1 MILNKKLV
9 VLSLILFFG
18 TTVFAAPSAKDLA
31 KIEAEMKQAQKQQEE
46 NQRKSQ
52 ALDKEVKSVQKEMV
66 SLAKTVRKHEDQLSL
81 LEQKKK
87 ELEVQQK
94 ELESHLSLSSLQM
107 AKLMQGMQTLALR
120 PSEILLI
127 QAETPVQM
135 LRSHRLMQY
144 SFPIVGHT
152 QKQTQEDL
160 NTLSQ
165 VKFDLQNKIVAIKTT
180 TAELS
185 DKNEQMEKL
194 AQQKKVL
201 QAQYTSNY
209 EKSKA
214 KAEKLAKEAKDLKD
228 LLANIEREQQKKQAL
243 SKAKTK
249 SFGTGAFA
257 KARGSLAFPAQG
269 HITQNFGDTTGASQ
283 SHAKGMVITTR
294 GGAQVASPFDGTV
307 LFAGPFQNYGK
318 LVIIDHGDNYL
329 TVLAGMDTITTSV
342 GSQLLTGEPIGRMG
356 TDYKALYLEIRQN
369 GQAINPRPWF
379 I

>member
-1 MILNKKLV
+1 MKKALV
-9 VLSLILFFG
+9 LALSLMIG
-18 TTVFAAPSAKDLA
+18 SAAVAAPTAKDLA
-31 KIEAEMKQAQKQQEE
+31 KIEAQIKQAKQQQAE

-52 ALDKEVKSVQKEMV
+52 ALDKEVKNVQKEMV
-66 SLAKTVRKHEDQLSL
+66 SLAKSVRKHEDQLSL

-87 ELEVQQK
+87 ELQNQQD
-94 ELESHLSLSSLQM
+94 ELEQKLSLSSLQM
-107 AKLMQGMQTLALR
+107 AKIMQGMQTLALR

-127 QAETPVQM
+127 QAKTPIQM

-144 SFPIVGHT
+144 SFPIVGGI
-152 QKQTQEDL
+152 QQQTQEDL
-160 NTLSQ
+160 NALSQ
-165 VKFDLQNKIVAIKTT
+165 VKMDLQTKISAIKTT

-201 QAQYTSNY
+201 QAQYASSY

-214 KAEKLAKEAKDLKD
+214 KVEKLAKEAKSLKD
-228 LLANIEREQQKKQAL
+228 LLASIEKEQQKKRA
-243 SKAKTK
+243 KAKATTRG
-249 SFGTGAFA
+249 FGTGAFA
-257 KARGSLAFPAQG
+257 RARGSLPLPAQG
-269 HITQNFGDTTGASQ
+269 RITQNFGDTTGASQ
-283 SHAKGMVITTR
+283 SHAKGMVVTTR
-294 GGAQVASPFDGTV
+294 KLAQVAAPFDGTV

-342 GSQLLTGEPIGRMG
+342 GSQLLTGEPIGKMG
-356 TDYKALYLEIRQN
+356 AGYTSLYIEVRQN

-379 I
+379 VG

>member
-1 MILNKKLV
+1 MDKKLIV
-9 VLSLILFFG
+9 FGLIFLFSAP
-18 TTVFAAPSAKDLA
+18 TFAAPSAKDLE
-31 KIEAEMKQAQKQQEE
+31 KIEAEIKQAQQQQAES
-46 NQRKSQ
+46 QRKSQ
-52 ALDKEVKSVQKEMV
+52 ALDKEVKNVQKEMV
-66 SLAKTVRKHEDQLSL
+66 SLARTVRRHEDQLSL

-87 ELEVQQK
+87 ELEAQQK
-94 ELESHLSLSSLQM
+94 ELESHLSLSSAQM

-120 PSEILLI
+120 PSEILLM

-144 SFPIVGHT
+144 SFPIVNSS

-165 VKFDLQNKIVAIKTT
+165 VKSDLQNKIVAIKTT
-180 TAELS
+180 KAELS

-214 KAEKLAKEAKDLKD
+214 KAEKLAKEAKDLKE
-228 LLANIEREQQKKQAL
+228 LLASIQREQQKKQAL
-243 SKAKTK
+243 SKVQTK
-249 SFGTGAFA
+249 SFGSGAFA

-269 HITQNFGDTTGASQ
+269 RVTQNFGDTTGASQ

-294 GGAQVASPFDGTV
+294 SGAQVTAPFDGTV

>member
-1 MILNKKLV
+1 MKNAFVLA
-9 VLSLILFFG
+9 LSLMIG
-18 TTVFAAPSAKDLA
+18 SAVIAAPTAKDLA
-31 KIEAEMKQAQKQQEE
+31 KIEAQIKQAKQQQDESH
-46 NQRKSQ
+46 RKSQ

-66 SLAKTVRKHEDQLSL
+66 SLAKSVRKHEDQLSL

-87 ELEVQQK
+87 ELQNQQD
-94 ELESHLSLSSLQM
+94 ELEQKLSLSSSQM
-107 AKLMQGMQTLALR
+107 AKIMQGMQTLALR
-120 PSEILLI
+120 PSEILLV
-127 QAETPVQM
+127 QAKTPIQM
-135 LRSHRLMQY
+135 LRSHRLMLY
-144 SFPIVGHT
+144 SFPIVGGI
-152 QKQTQEDL
+152 QQQTQDDL

-165 VKFDLQNKIVAIKTT
+165 VKMDLQTKISAIKTT

-201 QAQYTSNY
+201 QAQYASSY

-214 KAEKLAKEAKDLKD
+214 KVEKLAKEAKSLKD
-228 LLANIEREQQKKQAL
+228 LLASIEKEQQRKRAQ
-243 SKAKTK
+243 AKTP
-249 SFGTGAFA
+249 SRGFGTSAFA
-257 KARGSLAFPAQG
+257 RARGSLSLPAQG
-269 HITQNFGDTTGASQ
+269 RVTQNFGDTTGASQ
-283 SHAKGMVITTR
+283 SHAKGIVVTTR
-294 GGAQVASPFDGTV
+294 KFAQVAAPFDGTV

-356 TDYKALYLEIRQN
+356 SDYTSLYIEVRQN

-379 I
+379 VG